1 MNEIGVNVSQKRK
14 SLNMTQEE
22 LSNRADI
29 STNYVSRLERGEI
42 DHIRAETL
50 FNIAKGLNTT
60 MEDLMGDGI
69 NKEHIFGY
77 YQTKLINTLSKID
90 NDKAEK
96 LSKSIL
102 DLLSSGV
109 SIDDNNK

>member
-1 MNEIGVNVSQKRK
+1 MNEIGVNISQKRK

-60 MEDLMGDGI
+60 LEDLMGDGI
-69 NKEHIFGY
+69 NKEEISEMIKHLQTALKYLDY
-77 YQTKLINTLSKID
+77 YGEIN
-90 NDKAEK
+90 
-96 LSKSIL
+96 
-102 DLLSSGV
+102 
-109 SIDDNNK
+109 

>member
-1 MNEIGVNVSQKRK
+1 MSKIGVNISQRRKR
-14 SLNMTQEE
+14 LNMTQEE

-60 MEDLMGDGI
+60 MEDLIDDSI
-69 NKEHIFGY
+69 NKDHVFGY
-77 YQTKLINTLSKID
+77 YQTKLINTLGDID
-90 NDKAEK
+90 NDKAEE
-96 LSKSIL
+96 LAKSIL
-102 DLLSSGV
+102 NLLSSD
-109 SIDDNNK
+109 IKINKTSK

>member
-1 MNEIGVNVSQKRK
+1 MNEIGVNISQKRK

-29 STNYVSRLERGEI
+29 STNYVSRLERG
-42 DHIRAETL
+42 ETL

-77 YQTKLINTLSKID
+77 YQTKLINTLSNID

-109 SIDDNNK
+109 SINDNNK

>member
-1 MNEIGVNVSQKRK
+1 MNEIGVNISQKRK

-90 NDKAEK
+90 NE
-96 LSKSIL
+96 
-102 DLLSSGV
+102 
-109 SIDDNNK
+109 